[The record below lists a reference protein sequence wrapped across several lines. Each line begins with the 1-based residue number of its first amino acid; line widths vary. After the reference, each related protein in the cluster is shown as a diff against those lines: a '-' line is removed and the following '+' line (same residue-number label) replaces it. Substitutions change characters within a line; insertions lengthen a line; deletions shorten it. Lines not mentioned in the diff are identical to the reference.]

1 MFSNYSK
8 KIKLNSE
15 DDQCEDQNEV
25 KSERSKESLQ
35 SVTFKLECLPDE
47 VILKV
52 FSYLENMADRIH
64 CGHVSQRPRA
74 ISSDKSL
81 WQKMN
86 LFIKIVPTSFLQFVL
101 ERGCK
106 FLSLQ
111 QTSLKGSL
119 NLTKPTKLKYLNLN
133 SNTAEHG
140 NGTLEKLLAVCD
152 SLENLTL
159 SVRDQYYCRLS
170 TFSMITR
177 LCRQNRQTL
186 KVLYFQVFHDYMDS
200 DIIQHVVLS
209 CSELKEVSIISK
221 GVQQNSINCLV
232 NNLSLNVEKL
242 RLDMSD
248 ITDEH
253 VETLVKR
260 CVKLTELILESNCIT
275 NKSVTIIQKHLPNL
289 NKLKCFIQGVTFG
302 YDLK

>member
-1 MFSNYSK
+1 
-8 KIKLNSE
+8 
-15 DDQCEDQNEV
+15 
-25 KSERSKESLQ
+25 
-35 SVTFKLECLPDE
+35 
-47 VILKV
+47 
-52 FSYLENMADRIH
+52 
-64 CGHVSQRPRA
+64 
-74 ISSDKSL
+74 
-81 WQKMN
+81 MN
-86 LFIKIVPTSFLQFVL
+86 LFLKIVPTSFLQFVL

-111 QTSLKGSL
+111 QTSLKGTL

-133 SNTAEHG
+133 SNTAEYG
-140 NGTLEKLLAVCD
+140 NRTLEKLLAACH

-159 SVRDQYYCRLS
+159 SVKDHHQYHCRLS

-242 RLDMSD
+242 QLDMSD

-260 CVKLTELILESNCIT
+260 CVKLTELILESKFIT
-275 NKSVTIIQKHLPNL
+275 NKSVTIIKKHLPNL
-289 NKLKCFIQGVTFG
+289 NKLKCFR
-302 YDLK
+302 LRN

>member
-1 MFSNYSK
+1 MSSNDSK
-8 KIKLNSE
+8 KPRLNSYAY
-15 DDQCEDQNEV
+15 QCEDQNEE
-25 KSERSKESLQ
+25 KSERAKFVQNL
-35 SVTFKLECLPDE
+35 TFKLEDLPDE

-52 FSYLENMADRIH
+52 FSYLENTEDIIRS
-64 CGHVSQRPRA
+64 GHVSQRLRA
-74 ISSDKSL
+74 ISRDESL
-81 WQKMN
+81 WQKVN
-86 LFIKIVPTSFLQFVL
+86 LFLKIVPTSFLQFVL

-111 QTSLKGSL
+111 QTSLKGTL
-119 NLTKPTKLKYLNLN
+119 NLTKPTKLRYLNLN
-133 SNTAEHG
+133 SNTTEHG
-140 NGTLEKLLAVCD
+140 KRTVEKLLAACH

-159 SVRDQYYCRLS
+159 SIRDQYYCRLS
-170 TFSMITR
+170 TLSMITR
-177 LCRQNRQTL
+177 LCRQNKQTL

-260 CVKLTELILESNCIT
+260 CVKLTELILESKFIT
-275 NKSVTIIQKHLPNL
+275 NKSVTIIKKHLPNL
-289 NKLKCFIQGVTFG
+289 NKLKCFR
-302 YDLK
+302 L